1 MRAHLNALDTV
12 DEGIR
17 QLDKL
22 ERTRDAY
29 QMQQESLSITQL
41 IQVTSLSDSFN
52 LLVYDVFCH
61 SPRDAL
67 TQKN

>member
-41 IQVTSLSDSFN
+41 F
-52 LLVYDVFCH
+52 
-61 SPRDAL
+61 R
-67 TQKN
+67 